1 MTIKIVLGGPRG
13 KMGQAAIQMIQQTD
27 SFDIVACIDHKTDA
41 TTKAAIVTAIG
52 KEVSIFYDA
61 KTCFDTIT
69 ADVYID
75 LTIPE
80 AGFVHTKTALE
91 HHVKAIVGTS
101 GFSDDQIDTL
111 GAIAKENEVGCII
124 APNFSLG
131 SILMML
137 FSKMAAKFFPD
148 VEIIEKHHDNKID
161 APSGTAI
168 KTLQMIHEVR
178 NEKVQGHPNEYESME
193 GARGAND
200 RGVHVHSLRL
210 PGLVAHQE
218 VIFGSTS
225 QLLTLKHDAFDRNAY
240 MDGLKYAIEAV
251 IDKKTLIYGLEH
263 VLDLD

>member
-13 KMGQAAIQMIQQTD
+13 KMGQAAIQMIKQSEQLD
-27 SFDIVACIDHKTDA
+27 LVGCIDHKTDA
-41 TTKAAIVTAIG
+41 TTKADIVSSIG
-52 KEVSIFYDA
+52 KDVAIFDDASSCFSSIHV
-61 KTCFDTIT
+61 
-69 ADVYID
+69 DVYVD

-80 AGFVHTKTALE
+80 AGYVHTKTALE
-91 HHVKAIVGTS
+91 HHVKAVVGTS
-101 GFSDDQIDTL
+101 GFTEEQIDQL
-111 GAIAKENEVGCII
+111 RQIANENKVGCII

-178 NEKVQGHPNEYESME
+178 EEKEQGHPNEYESMK
-193 GARGAND
+193 GARGAID
-200 RGVHVHSLRL
+200 RGVHIHSLRL

-218 VIFGSTS
+218 VIFGSTC

-251 IDKKTLIYGLEH
+251 MTKETLIYGLEH